1 MGIQVAINHRTSYEY
16 DRRVILS
23 PQSIR
28 LRPAPHRRPG
38 VIEVDPHPAH
48 AWQALVW
55 QSVAKVALHP
65 AGTVLGP
72 RTCRTAVEIAEIWP
86 IRAVSAPLPASS
98 GAPRS
103 FATGC
108 WTPTALY
115 NAARATRLGTETFIS
130 DGRHRGAGGGN
141 PVAPGGPT
149 AADSPFPRRPDP
161 LRSPAAYGIDHPSLS
176 YRFSGL
182 FIGPT
187 SQAPRVDAAPAGP
200 PPEPGP

>member
-1 MGIQVAINHRTSYEY
+1 MSYSGRNRRNLADPSRFRAIAGQF
-16 DRRVILS
+16 RRAAESCRGL
-23 PQSIR
+23 
-28 LRPAPHRRPG
+28 
-38 VIEVDPHPAH
+38 
-48 AWQALVW
+48 
-55 QSVAKVALHP
+55 
-65 AGTVLGP
+65 LGP
-72 RTCRTAVEIAEIWP
+72 DG
-86 IRAVSAPLPASS
+86 PLQR
-98 GAPRS
+98 GARP
-103 FATGC
+103 
-108 WTPTALY
+108 
-115 NAARATRLGTETFIS
+115 RLGTATFIS